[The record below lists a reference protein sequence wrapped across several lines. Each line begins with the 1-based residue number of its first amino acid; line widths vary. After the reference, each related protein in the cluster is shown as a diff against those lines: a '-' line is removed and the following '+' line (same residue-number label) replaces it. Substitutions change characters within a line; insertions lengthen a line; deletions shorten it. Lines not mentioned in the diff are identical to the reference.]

1 MNTECLK
8 NISALIGGSV
18 WPLPEIYESDL
29 LQSDFQ
35 YMQSLDK
42 NKFAWGTSSLLFRA
56 KRAILT
62 EYLKYISALI
72 RGSVWPMPDIMRVIW
87 CSQIFSICKA
97 GTRKS
102 SHGTSN
108 LLLGMVTECLKNI
121 FALIGGSVSP
131 IPEIMRVIGCGQIF
145 GIYRAWTRTSSHEEW
160 VACYLGWKGHGQR
173 MPKNIS
179 ALIGGGVWP
188 IPEIMRVI
196 CCCQIFGIYRAWNW
210 SSSHNEQVACYLGQK
225 GHGHR
230 MPKKHFCTNPG

>member
-56 KRAILT
+56 KRAMLT

-97 GTRKS
+97 GTRTS

-145 GIYRAWTRTSSHEEW
+145 GIYRAWTRTSLHD
-160 VACYLGWKGHGQR
+160 
-173 MPKNIS
+173 
-179 ALIGGGVWP
+179 
-188 IPEIMRVI
+188 
-196 CCCQIFGIYRAWNW
+196 
-210 SSSHNEQVACYLGQK
+210 
-225 GHGHR
+225 
-230 MPKKHFCTNPG
+230 